1 MGNFYRVS
9 RSPLA
14 KIPVIKFFEKI
25 LGNAGIGWEFW
36 LQTFLSWRANGL
48 LSFAVEQ
55 IEVSHRTGGRESV
68 VRTSFVLT
76 SPNGAFQISR
86 FPKNSKNSMQGKIS
100 HPPPQGRF
108 ELLGRGHHIRQLYN
122 EYDHMFKNTASTS
135 TSKKCILKA
144 HDFKHINISK
154 RKNSNFLKPESG
166 SEKA

>member
-100 HPPPQGRF
+100 HPPRRADSSSWGGAIILDNYIMNMTTCSKTLQVPVPV
-108 ELLGRGHHIRQLYN
+108 
-122 EYDHMFKNTASTS
+122 KNAS
-135 TSKKCILKA
+135 
-144 HDFKHINISK
+144 
-154 RKNSNFLKPESG
+154 
-166 SEKA
+166 